1 MLIETKF
8 ICFYSDL
15 MKSKKI
21 LKIKF
26 SNKNNNNIN
35 PCNSRQIKLLPINMP
50 QIYFKLS

>member
-1 MLIETKF
+1 MLIETKS

-26 SNKNNNNIN
+26 SNKKIIISILVILDKSS
-35 PCNSRQIKLLPINMP
+35 CYR
-50 QIYFKLS
+50 

>member
-26 SNKNNNNIN
+26 SNKKIIISILVILDKSS
-35 PCNSRQIKLLPINMP
+35 CYR
-50 QIYFKLS
+50 